1 MKKFEITSIDEDT
14 YKISSLVNGESLT
27 FKKNVE
33 LARKIQN
40 VNANARIKMIK
51 YMKENNIKKEDLIDK
66 RIENGKTYYDESSYR
81 LIENGFIQ
89 DEGMLLFTDIFK
101 TLFNKRV
108 DEVLS
113 VLGFEDSD
121 SDEGYRLGEELR
133 DILLENKI
141 PRKSNQ

>member
-1 MKKFEITSIDEDT
+1 MKKFKITSIDEDT

-33 LARKIQN
+33 LAKKIQN

-51 YMKENNIKKEDLIDK
+51 YMKENDIKKEDLITK
-66 RIENGKTYYDESSYR
+66 RVENGKTYYDESSYR

-89 DEGMLLFTDIFK
+89 DESMLLFTDIFK
-101 TLFNKRV
+101 TLFDKRA
-108 DEVLS
+108 DEVLNA
-113 VLGFEDSD
+113 LGFEDSD
-121 SDEGYRLGEELR
+121 SEEGYRLGEELR

-141 PRKSNQ
+141 PRKSN

>member
-101 TLFNKRV
+101 TLFNKRA

>member
-33 LARKIQN
+33 LAKKIQN

-51 YMKENNIKKEDLIDK
+51 YMKENDIKKEDLITK
-66 RIENGKTYYDESSYR
+66 RVENGKTYYDESSYR

-89 DEGMLLFTDIFK
+89 DESMLLFTDIFK
-101 TLFNKRV
+101 TLFDKRA
-108 DEVLS
+108 DEVLNA
-113 VLGFEDSD
+113 LGFEDSD
-121 SDEGYRLGEELR
+121 SEEGYRLGEELR

-141 PRKSNQ
+141 PRKSN

>member
-101 TLFNKRV
+101 TLFDKRA
-108 DEVLS
+108 DEVLNA
-113 VLGFEDSD
+113 LGFEDSD
-121 SDEGYRLGEELR
+121 SEEGYRLGEELR

-141 PRKSNQ
+141 PRKSN